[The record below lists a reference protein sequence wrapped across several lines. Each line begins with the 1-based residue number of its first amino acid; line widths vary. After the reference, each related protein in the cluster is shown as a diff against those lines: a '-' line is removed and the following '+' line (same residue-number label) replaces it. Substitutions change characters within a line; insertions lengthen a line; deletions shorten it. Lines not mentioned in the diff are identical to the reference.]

1 MTGWVTVW
9 ALLRTEWQYHCC
21 NDSKTSGM
29 KGGPAC
35 GSERDITGKSA
46 RRSPYFIIPLSFLI
60 GDRGRRGVSSD
71 KARQFQEL
79 LCRQIT
85 AVHHAAL
92 CLSLRLL
99 SPQTSAHS
107 NIPPV
112 RSVRGWICWS
122 WRVGRSCEAEMLE
135 GEVEGQASRKSGQ
148 QRHLESVSRHWTL
161 EWRADDPVTLWANET
176 HVTVRWFIDR
186 RLKSTDWESN

>member
-1 MTGWVTVW
+1 MTDWVTVW
-9 ALLRTEWQYHCC
+9 VLLRTEWQYHCC

-99 SPQTSAHS
+99 PQLLHTLIFLRFAPCADEYVDLGS
-107 NIPPV
+107 
-112 RSVRGWICWS
+112 CWPQLWS
-122 WRVGRSCEAEMLE
+122 GDARGRSWEAGKPKERTTAPSRECFPSLNAQ
-135 GEVEGQASRKSGQ
+135 VESRWSSDALSQ
-148 QRHLESVSRHWTL
+148 
-161 EWRADDPVTLWANET
+161 
-176 HVTVRWFIDR
+176 
-186 RLKSTDWESN
+186 